1 MFDAVDKVKVA
12 LDHVYGPGKVSLA
25 DASIRWCY
33 HHSILDGA
41 YGDAVIIGAS
51 SIKHLEDNIKS
62 TKHGPLHED
71 IVRVFEEAWDQ
82 CEADCPLYYN

>member
-33 HHSILDGA
+33 HHSTLDGA
-41 YGDAVIIGAS
+41 HGGMRAISLCLSYRYRAVF
-51 SIKHLEDNIKS
+51 K
-62 TKHGPLHED
+62 
-71 IVRVFEEAWDQ
+71 
-82 CEADCPLYYN
+82 

>member
-41 YGDAVIIGAS
+41 YGGMRAISLFLSHRYIATECSG
-51 SIKHLEDNIKS
+51 LE
-62 TKHGPLHED
+62 
-71 IVRVFEEAWDQ
+71 
-82 CEADCPLYYN
+82 